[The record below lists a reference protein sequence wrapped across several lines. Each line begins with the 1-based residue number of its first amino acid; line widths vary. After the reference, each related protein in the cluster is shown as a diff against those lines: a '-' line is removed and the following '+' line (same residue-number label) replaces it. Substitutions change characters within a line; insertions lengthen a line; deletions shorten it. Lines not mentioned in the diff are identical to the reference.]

1 MTSPQNRPPVIERFY
16 AQLDAHISEG
26 LTPEQKEGIEKAIVA
41 STLASRHRIDIRRS
55 FPFFGKRFYLV
66 FLFGRDLRQRHRQ
79 ESTLSTMLL
88 TFLLLLGTLFVTCCV
103 LLTLY
108 MIKSAL
114 GIDVFQHFHVGIWDW
129 WLSLKDR

>member
-1 MTSPQNRPPVIERFY
+1 MPSPQTSPPVIARFY
-16 AQLDAHISEG
+16 AELDRDIAQA
-26 LTPEQKEGIEKAIVA
+26 LTAEQKAAVEKAVLAVA
-41 STLASRHRIDIRRS
+41 LASRHPVDIRRS

-66 FLFGRDLRQRHRQ
+66 FLLGRDLRQCHRE
-79 ESTLSTMLL
+79 ESTLMTVLFAMLL
-88 TFLLLLGTLFVTCCV
+88 LFAVLFVTCCV

-114 GIDVFQHFHVGIWDW
+114 GIDVFQNFHVGIWDW

>member
-1 MTSPQNRPPVIERFY
+1 MTSPQNRPPVSERFY
-16 AQLDAHISEG
+16 AQLDEHISEG
-26 LTPEQKEGIEKAIVA
+26 LTPEQKDGIEKAIVA

>member
-1 MTSPQNRPPVIERFY
+1 MTSSHKHPPAIERFY
-16 AQLDAHISEG
+16 AELDPQISQA
-26 LTPEQKEGIEKAIVA
+26 LTPEQKAGIENAVVAI
-41 STLASRHRIDIRRS
+41 TLGSKHRVDIRRS

-79 ESTLSTMLL
+79 ESTLSTILL
-88 TFLLLLGTLFVTCCV
+88 TCLLLIAVLFVTCCI

-129 WLSLKDR
+129 WLSLKNH

>member
-1 MTSPQNRPPVIERFY
+1 LTSPQTRPPAIERFY
-16 AQLDAHISEG
+16 AQLDPQISEE
-26 LTPEQKEGIEKAIVA
+26 LTPEQKAGVEKAVLAI
-41 STLASRHRIDIRRS
+41 TLGARHKVDIRRS

-66 FLFGRDLRQRHRQ
+66 FLLGRDLRQQHRQ
-79 ESTLSTMLL
+79 ESTLSRILL
-88 TFLLLLGTLFVTCCV
+88 TFLLLIAVLFVTSCI

-114 GIDVFQHFHVGIWDW
+114 GIDIFHNFHVGIWDW

>member
-1 MTSPQNRPPVIERFY
+1 MPNSQNRPPIVERFY
-16 AQLDAHISEG
+16 DVLDPQISQQL
-26 LTPEQKEGIEKAIVA
+26 TQEQKDGVEKAV
-41 STLASRHRIDIRRS
+41 LAISLGSRHAIDFRRS

-66 FLFGRDLRQRHRQ
+66 FLFGRDLRHWHRK
-79 ESTLSTMLL
+79 ESTLSNILIA
-88 TFLLLLGTLFVTCCV
+88 LLLLFVVLFVTCCV

-114 GIDVFQHFHVGIWDW
+114 GIDVFQNFHVGIWDW

>member
-1 MTSPQNRPPVIERFY
+1 MTRSHKHPPAIERFY
-16 AQLDAHISEG
+16 AELDPQISQA
-26 LTPEQKEGIEKAIVA
+26 LTPEQKAGIENAVVAI
-41 STLASRHRIDIRRS
+41 TLGSKHRVDSRRS

-66 FLFGRDLRQRHRQ
+66 FLFGRGFRQRHRQ
-79 ESTLSTMLL
+79 ESTVSTTLL
-88 TFLLLLGTLFVTCCV
+88 TCLLLIAVLFVTYCI

-129 WLSLKDR
+129 WLSLNNH